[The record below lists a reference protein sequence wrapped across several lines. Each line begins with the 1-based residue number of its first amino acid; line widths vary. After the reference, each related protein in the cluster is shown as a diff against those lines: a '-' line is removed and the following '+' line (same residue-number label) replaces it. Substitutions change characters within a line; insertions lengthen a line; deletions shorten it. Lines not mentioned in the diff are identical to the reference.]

1 MTARERVKE
10 LVKVLPKIY
19 PNAHTELNFKTPLE
33 LLIATILSAQC
44 TDKRVNLVTPALFER
59 YRTAA
64 DYANAP
70 AAELEK
76 AIQSTGFFRNKT
88 KSIRAAT
95 STIVNKHNG
104 KVPDT
109 MAELRE
115 LPGVGRKTANVVLG
129 NAFHKDEGIV
139 VDTHVVRLS
148 TRLRLTKHDDPEK
161 IERDLMKLVPREHW
175 TNWSHWLIWHGRRR
189 FFARRPDCA
198 NCEIFR
204 LCPSGKIFFRTG
216 QGRTST

>member
-1 MTARERVKE
+1 MTARERVTE
-10 LVKVLPKIY
+10 LVKVLPKVY

-44 TDKRVNLVTPALFER
+44 TDKRVNLVTPALFKR

-109 MAELRE
+109 MAELRA
-115 LPGVGRKTANVVLG
+115 L
-129 NAFHKDEGIV
+129 
-139 VDTHVVRLS
+139 
-148 TRLRLTKHDDPEK
+148 HD
-161 IERDLMKLVPREHW
+161 R
-175 TNWSHWLIWHGRRR
+175 
-189 FFARRPDCA
+189 
-198 NCEIFR
+198 
-204 LCPSGKIFFRTG
+204 
-216 QGRTST
+216 

>member
-10 LVKVLPKIY
+10 LVKVLPKVY

-148 TRLRLTKHDDPEK
+148 RRLRLTKHDDPEK

-189 FFARRPDCA
+189 CFARKPDCA
-198 NCEIFR
+198 NCEILR
-204 LCPSGKIFFRTG
+204 L
-216 QGRTST
+216 